1 MTESAFVYIT
11 MYLIANHLG
20 DPLYC
25 DRGGGLTFNLDHSWV
40 ALPPQGFGE
49 EWFCGDEI
57 VIWSQG
63 KQRIYPVLD
72 SWVHGT
78 CIREGDE
85 CIKIGADV
93 PEHLAWWKGLSTRAI
108 VANKSQVKR
117 ELETM
122 IER

>member
-25 DRGGGLTFNLDHSWV
+25 DRGEGLTFNLDHSWV
-40 ALPPQGFGE
+40 ALPPYDSWE
-49 EWFCGDEI
+49 CGDTV
-57 VIWSQG
+57 VIWSNG
-63 KQRIYPVLD
+63 VMRTFPAYD
-72 SWVHGT
+72 SWVHGS
-78 CIREGDE
+78 CIETDEG

-93 PEHLAWWKGLSTRAI
+93 PEHLAWWEGLSTRAI
-108 VANKSQVKR
+108 VINKSEAKR
-117 ELETM
+117 RLA